1 MPSSFGADDIPASIS
16 LSSTTLRRFAGDKV
30 DPYVRY
36 VAFLLLRDLK
46 IGVAGQRNMNNA
58 LSNLPV
64 HMSVAP
70 ADKLS
75 LGWGPSHVIYDR
87 AVHEDEGSYDH
98 LAVMLALT
106 ETFHETYGA
115 LVLMELSAAATAAT
129 PGEATTPHFVQW
141 KAALH
146 GCNGALAST
155 DFGLLVEDYIQ
166 LYPYN
171 IINVDHVESLIPP
184 RVVAKA
190 ISALLEVTS
199 GRQKQATFTG
209 SAITSWIGAVAEWL
223 CDLPLAVYQT
233 GGQQL
238 RRTHADQDPQI
249 TLVFVKNPGLSVS
262 FEKGDLDISGVA
274 DLSLVDRTYS
284 SAVHA
289 TPFGGRVAWQ
299 SLLPKVFG
307 KSFRYLDHEESK
319 AFATMMGSAAKM
331 FEGLAL
337 GRGHEEHNELV
348 STQNQNNDAS
358 YGAGLIVTLTNWL
371 PELRR
376 FEGRMEK
383 QLKLS
388 HEDAAANYVEQLT
401 RVRKAC
407 HCGICT
413 AKEHLADGQEGVP
426 PPHGYCLAVLVET
439 IIALGLSLSR
449 MTVSSR
455 LYPTR
460 SGIQSFYLGQV
471 SKRLEA
477 RGKHWKEHFKIVYGN
492 EWNAP
497 DVRRLQNAIQIFTG
511 SRPTKN
517 ITENLVAISHEGIC
531 AYFVAM
537 EKGYP
542 SEKVHQ
548 VQLIRV
554 VSGSINVGEKLFDRA
569 CLGSLPRADYDDPWE
584 QLEYDHLPKPLFCK

>member
-1 MPSSFGADDIPASIS
+1 MTSIGRDIPDSIS
-16 LSSTTLRRFAGDKV
+16 LSSTTLRRYAGAKV

-64 HMSVAP
+64 HLSVAP

-75 LGWGPSHVIYDR
+75 FGWGPSHVIYDR

-115 LVLMELSAAATAAT
+115 LVLMEMADAAAG
-129 PGEATTPHFVQW
+129 PDDITPHFAQW

-171 IINVDHVESLIPP
+171 IVNVDRMESLIRPK
-184 RVVAKA
+184 VVAEA

-199 GRQKQATFTG
+199 GRQKQVTFTG
-209 SAITSWIGAVAEWL
+209 SAITGWIGAVAEWL
-223 CDLPLAVYQT
+223 CDLPLAVYEA

-238 RRTHADQDPQI
+238 RRTHSEKNAQI
-249 TLVFVKNPGLSVS
+249 TLIFVEKPGLTFS
-262 FEKGDLDISGVA
+262 FEKGDPGSSGVA

-284 SAVHA
+284 STVHTA
-289 TPFGGRVAWQ
+289 PFGGRVAWQ
-299 SLLPKVFG
+299 SLLPRVFG
-307 KSFRYLDHEESK
+307 KSFHYLDHEESK

-348 STQNQNNDAS
+348 STQNQHNNAS

-388 HEDAAANYVEQLT
+388 HVDAAANYVEQLT
-401 RVRKAC
+401 RIRKAC

-413 AKEHLADGQEGVP
+413 AKEHLAEEQEGVP

-439 IIALGLSLSR
+439 TIALGLSLSR
-449 MTVSSR
+449 MTVASR
-455 LYPTR
+455 LYPAR
-460 SGIQSFYLGQV
+460 SGIQSFYLDQV

-477 RGKHWKEHFKIVYGN
+477 RGKHWKDHFKIVYGN

-497 DVRRLQNAIQIFTG
+497 DARRLQNAIQIFTG

-517 ITENLVAISHEGIC
+517 IPANLVAISHEGIC
-531 AYFVAM
+531 AYFVAV
-537 EKGYP
+537 EKGHSP
-542 SEKVHQ
+542 DKHQQ
-548 VQLIRV
+548 VQLMRV

-569 CLGSLPRADYDDPWE
+569 CLGAVPEADADDPWE
-584 QLEYDHLPKPLFCK
+584 GLVYDHLPKPVFCK